1 MIEFDRVSRRYGDLD
16 AIRNLNMTLARG
28 EKALLTC
35 HSGAGK
41 STLLRVLLL
50 LDRPTGGEIRVN
62 ANAPR
67 LSRPG
72 LYQAIAVALGWCFKS
87 IVCCS
92 TGVSTIT
99 WPCHW

>member
-16 AIRNLNMTLARG
+16 AIRNLNLTLARG
-28 EKALLTC
+28 EMAFLTGHQVRARAHC
-35 HSGAGK
+35 CVCSCC
-41 STLLRVLLL
+41 ST
-50 LDRPTGGEIRVN
+50 DRQEARYASM
-62 ANAPR
+62 ANEPH

-72 LYQAIAVALGWCFKS
+72 LSPATAVALGWCFKS
-87 IVCCS
+87 IVCCL